1 MMQNVFLFW
10 LWALGLLIA
19 ILQTLIK
26 NNHCSVSAMHFLKKR
41 GESQDRKI
49 GKSNVD
55 RVKNVKSK
63 PILDLNTL
71 PPPDTS
77 DDENIP
83 ATLSL
88 ISQTRE
94 GSTSSSSI
102 MNKERK
108 GKRALPG
115 WRVKYN
121 LKRKL
126 KRQESRKSNL
136 KEHQANLKKEYE
148 QREKTLK
155 ARQEEWEQNP
165 KNQYSRYNDFSSK
178 RSQIRKYVREG
189 KGTEVEKEYVKE
201 MNRKDYENRKKKKAE
216 KKIKSK

>member
-1 MMQNVFLFW
+1 MMKNVFLFW
-10 LWALGLLIA
+10 LWAHGLLIA
-19 ILQTLIK
+19 ILQISIK
-26 NNHCSVSAMHFLKKR
+26 NNHCSVSEMHFLKKR

-49 GKSNVD
+49 NKSSVD
-55 RVKNVKSK
+55 RVKNIKSK

-83 ATLSL
+83 ATLSS

-102 MNKERK
+102 MNKKRG

-115 WRVKYN
+115 WRVRYN
-121 LKRKL
+121 LNRKL

-136 KEHQANLKKEYE
+136 KEYQANLKKEYE
-148 QREKTLK
+148 KREKTLK

-165 KNQYSRYNDFSSK
+165 KNQHSRYNNFTLK
-178 RSQIRKYVREG
+178 RSQIGKYVREG
-189 KGTEVEKEYVKE
+189 KGTEAEKEYVKQ

-216 KKIKSK
+216 KKKKSK